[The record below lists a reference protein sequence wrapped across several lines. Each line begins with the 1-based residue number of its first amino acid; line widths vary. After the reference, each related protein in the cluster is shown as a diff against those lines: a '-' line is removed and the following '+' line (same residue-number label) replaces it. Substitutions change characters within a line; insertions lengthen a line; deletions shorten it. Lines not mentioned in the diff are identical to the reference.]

1 MSRRTLVLAALT
13 LLAACGAPT
22 PEEIAKATATDV
34 QDLVKESITTARRVN
49 TMQWYADLH
58 ASLAKANGSTP
69 GARPEIP
76 DASTTDDS
84 FTDYKTLIG
93 RIFTEANVVE
103 RPSGAVIFKV
113 KGVDLCTPLRGS
125 GTASQS
131 CIDQFEKLQFA
142 IRASG
147 QTDLAL
153 LVGPSRIEALTVQIR
168 TKQSISVGVNL
179 AQAQQAIA
187 FIDSVEKNFLNGI
200 TIAGAGALELK
211 LQKNADLDFTWS
223 ASVLSDASVTVT
235 DRDGIARKF
244 SSAAKPWLSVRMES
258 GQARVTAT
266 ANVGQSGYQGLWSD
280 VFGTTLRT
288 PMEVSLSGATAS
300 LVAQD
305 GQPLKVTGIGLGPS
319 TSTLTFGGTKVFSV
333 DLNEASGR
341 QLDVEVTLN
350 AQGLPV
356 WTATPGFA
364 LKLFFGLEA
373 LKNAGQSVD
382 PHLLRSTYTYALT
395 GQGSAPKVELLARSA
410 TFRGGVRLLSGA
422 LSVTSDSPS
431 DVGRSFAM
439 GSCLTSYSGSS
450 QNPAM
455 DLFSSAACP

>member
-1 MSRRTLVLAALT
+1 MSRRTLVLAALS

-168 TKQSISVGVNL
+168 TKQSITVGVNL

-211 LQKNADLDFTWS
+211 LQKNA
-223 ASVLSDASVTVT
+223 

-319 TSTLTFGGTKVFSV
+319 TSTLTFGGTKVFSA